1 MKEISTA
8 AGAEETLALF
18 QERCGEFDRFHLAAA
33 LRGVAAGQGP
43 LLVAPYDARLLSLTE
58 AVSAQV
64 DAFGARDLANFS
76 WAVAT
81 LRFNSELFLGVAFT

>member
-1 MKEISTA
+1 
-8 AGAEETLALF
+8 
-18 QERCGEFDRFHLAAA
+18 FHLAAA

-76 WAVAT
+76 WGSLVAV
-81 LRFNSELFLGVAFT
+81 SVILFFVVAVFVVTCSSFDHFIFILSPNCI